1 MIYTFLDLICLDR
14 FILLLF
20 PNFCLSE
27 YINNCKSPVD
37 IVTKSN
43 LGSYSNKVS
52 SPHLPDRKK
61 TLPFELTPETT
72 FVEV

>member
-1 MIYTFLDLICLDR
+1 MIYISIDFICLDLS
-14 FILLLF
+14 ILLLYLT
-20 PNFCLSE
+20 FCLSE
-27 YINNCKSPVD
+27 EINNCKTPVD
-37 IVTKSN
+37 IVSKSN
-43 LGSYSNKVS
+43 LAAYSNKVS